1 MALSSTKRNR
11 QRGQGLVEFA
21 MLLPVLML
29 ILMSILDFGR
39 AIYAYSVVANSAR
52 EGARFAITGPV
63 NPDDIITVVQNAA
76 IGLDMAQLT
85 VSVTYPGEDLTRVEV
100 NYTLLLITPLV
111 SQIVST
117 DGSVVLHSSATM
129 YGGYDYG

>member
-1 MALSSTKRNR
+1 MALRSTKRNR
-11 QRGQGLVEFA
+11 QDGQGLVEFA
-21 MLLPVLML
+21 LVLPIMML

-39 AIYAYSVVANSAR
+39 AIYAYSVVANCAR
-52 EGARFAITGPV
+52 EGARFAITGPA

-76 IGLDMAQLT
+76 MGLDSAQLT
-85 VSVTYPGEDLTRVEV
+85 VNVTYPGADLIRVEV

-117 DGSVVLHSSATM
+117 DGSVVLHSATTM